1 MSEEKIL
8 ELWKV
13 YDFRVC
19 KVLDELTDQ
28 LAREEFKQDLVEA
41 FYKCKRLDTRDMKEM
56 FSVADWVASL
66 DYIYYK
72 GKFITRADPLRP
84 LTSAIVLV
92 KLVNKIVFYNAH
104 QNLAIFVTKEEMI
117 ENLKKMIEEDEKQLK
132 EFEKKLK
139 KRPNSKYYQEMIEM
153 YKRSI
158 QHKNSAI
165 NWLQEE
171 L

>member
-1 MSEEKIL
+1 MSEKIL
-8 ELWKV
+8 ELYKV

-28 LAREEFKQDLVEA
+28 LAKESFVQDLKEA
-41 FYKCKRLDTRDMKEM
+41 LYKCKRLDTKDIKE
-56 FSVADWVASL
+56 FYNAADWVASL
-66 DYIYYK
+66 DYLYYK
-72 GKFITRADPLRP
+72 GKFITRTDPLRP

-92 KLVNKIVFYNAH
+92 KLFNKIVFYDAH
-104 QNLAIFVTKEEMI
+104 ANLAILATKEEMI
-117 ENLKKMIEEDEKQLK
+117 NNLQKMIEEDEKMLK

-139 KRPNSKYYQEMIEM
+139 KRPNSKYYKEMVEI

-158 QHKNSAI
+158 ANKQNAI
-165 NWLQEE
+165 NWLREE